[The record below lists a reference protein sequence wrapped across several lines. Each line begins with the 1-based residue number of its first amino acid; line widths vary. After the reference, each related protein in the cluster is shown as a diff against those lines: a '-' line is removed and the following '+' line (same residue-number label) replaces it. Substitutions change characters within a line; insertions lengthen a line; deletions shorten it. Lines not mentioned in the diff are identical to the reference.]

1 MSSAETN
8 KPTNIECPK
17 CGFDINV
24 ESSLRDKVGQEVDQ
38 QYRQKWAQQEKSFQE
53 RDTQLKQQQQE
64 HDRARKDLD
73 NKIKQGVDSALTK
86 ERNALQEQI
95 RKELQDEQSSHTN
108 AMRKELDAKSEK
120 IKGLLKA
127 EVEVERLKRENEE
140 QKLAAQVE
148 NEQKFSQ
155 RLREE
160 RGKIEQAEQ
169 QKAESKI
176 GEHRHIVEQ
185 LKQRLQEAQRQAA
198 QGSVQLQGEVQELA
212 IEEWLNANFPDDTI
226 EEVRKGQRGPD
237 CLQTVHTRER
247 QNCGVICYESK
258 RTKSFQ
264 PSWINKLL
272 DDMRDCNADF
282 GVLVTAT
289 MPTNMESVDIVE
301 GVWVCDFEAFKILSG
316 VLRYS
321 VIQISHARSVQENRG
336 DKMVMLYNYLT
347 SNEFNLQITGIV
359 NGFQQ
364 MQKDLDTEKRSM
376 QAIWKKRE
384 KQIERVLYNSSS
396 FYGNLRGIAG
406 DAIPHVEPLELPD
419 GENNPTP
426 AIESPPGE

>member
-1 MSSAETN
+1 MSSVEAN
-8 KPTNIECPK
+8 KPTSIKCPEC
-17 CGFDINV
+17 GIDINV
-24 ESSLRDKVGQEVDQ
+24 ESILRDKVGQEVGQ
-38 QYRQKWAQQEKSFQE
+38 QYRQKWEQQEKSFQE

-73 NKIKQGVDSALTK
+73 SKIKQGVASALTE
-86 ERNALQEQI
+86 ERNALQVQI
-95 RKELQDEQSSHTN
+95 RKELQDEQSSRTN

-127 EVEVERLKRENEE
+127 EVEVEQLKRENEE

-176 GEHRHIVEQ
+176 GE
-185 LKQRLQEAQRQAA
+185 QRRINEKLTQQLQEAHRQAT
-198 QGSVQLQGEVQELA
+198 QGSEQLQGEVQELA
-212 IEEWLNANFPDDTI
+212 IEAWLNANFPDDTI

-264 PSWINKLL
+264 PSWINKLR
-272 DDMRDCNADF
+272 DDMRDCNADI

-289 MPTNMESVDIVE
+289 MPTNMESMGTVE
-301 GVWVCDFEAFKILSG
+301 GVWVCNFEEFKILSG

-321 VIQISHARSVQENRG
+321 VIHISHARSVQENRG
-336 DKMVMLYNYLT
+336 DKMTMLYNYLT
-347 SNEFNLQITGIV
+347 SNEFNLQLTGIV
-359 NGFQQ
+359 DGYQQ
-364 MQKDLDTEKRSM
+364 MRHDLDSEKRSM
-376 QAIWKKRE
+376 LAIWKKRE
-384 KQIERVLYNSSS
+384 KQIERVLNNACLL
-396 FYGNLRGIAG
+396 YGSIRGIAG
-406 DAIPHVEPLELPD
+406 DAIPHVKTLELPD
-419 GENNPTP
+419 GESNPTP
-426 AIESPPGE
+426 AIDSPPGE

>member
-1 MSSAETN
+1 MSSAEAN
-8 KPTNIECPK
+8 KPTSIQCPE
-17 CGFDINV
+17 CGFDIDV
-24 ESSLRDKVGQEVDQ
+24 ETILRDKVGQEVSQ
-38 QYRQKWAQQEKSFQE
+38 EYRQKWEQQKKSLQE
-53 RDTQLKQQQQE
+53 REEQLNQQRQE
-64 HDRARKDLD
+64 HDRAHKDLD
-73 NKIKQGVDSALTK
+73 NKIKQGVASALTK

-95 RKELQDEQSSHTN
+95 WKELRDEQSSHTN
-108 AMRKELDAKSEK
+108 AMRKELDAKSER

-127 EVEVERLKRENEE
+127 EVEVEQLKRKHEE
-140 QKLAAQVE
+140 QKAATEAE
-148 NEQKFSQ
+148 NEKRLSQ

-160 RGKIEQAEQ
+160 RDKIEQAAQHKTELQVGEQ
-169 QKAESKI
+169 
-176 GEHRHIVEQ
+176 RLIVEQ

-212 IEEWLNANFPDDTI
+212 IEEWLNANFPGDTI
-226 EEVRKGQRGPD
+226 EEVRKGQRGAD

-289 MPTNMESVDIVE
+289 MPPNMESMGIFE
-301 GVWVCDFEAFKILSG
+301 GVWICNFEEFKALSE
-316 VLRYS
+316 VLRHS
-321 VIQISHARSVQENRG
+321 VIHISHARSVQENRG